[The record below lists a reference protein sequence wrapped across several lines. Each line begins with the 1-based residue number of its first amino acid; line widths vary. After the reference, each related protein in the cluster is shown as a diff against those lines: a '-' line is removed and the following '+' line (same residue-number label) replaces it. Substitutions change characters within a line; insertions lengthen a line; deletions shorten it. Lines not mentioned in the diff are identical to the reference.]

1 MTLGNAVPPQPIL
14 FSDAALLDTE
24 AGEVRPGR
32 SVLLSDGVV
41 SAVGGPELRA
51 PSGQQVREVR
61 LQGRTLMPGLIDAH
75 VHVNAVT
82 ADLAAMAEWSPA
94 YVTARAAHLLRAM
107 LLRGFTTVRDVG
119 GADYGIAAAVEEG
132 WLEGPSVVFG
142 GKALSPT
149 GGHGD
154 HRSRG
159 RDAHD
164 SCYCAPALSRICDG
178 VDQVRAA
185 VRDEVRRGAHHI
197 KLMLSGGIASPTD
210 RVDGLQFSTDEIT
223 AAVDEAAA
231 AHVYVTGHAYTTKAI
246 NRALECG
253 VRCIEH
259 GNLMDE
265 SSVEVLVR
273 NDAFYVPTLATYTA
287 LAERGRESG
296 LPEESYRK
304 LSTVLEGGLH
314 ALELAH
320 HGGASIVYGTDLLG
334 AMQDAQLTEFT
345 IRADVQPAAA
355 ILRAATVNAASLIGE
370 RGRLGVI
377 APGAR
382 ADVLVVDGDPLQ
394 EIEVLTRPETC
405 LLMIVQGGRV
415 VHELPSFSG

>member
-1 MTLGNAVPPQPIL
+1 
-14 FSDAALLDTE
+14 
-24 AGEVRPGR
+24 
-32 SVLLSDGVV
+32 
-41 SAVGGPELRA
+41 
-51 PSGQQVREVR
+51 
-61 LQGRTLMPGLIDAH
+61 
-75 VHVNAVT
+75 
-82 ADLAAMAEWSPA
+82 
-94 YVTARAAHLLRAM
+94 
-107 LLRGFTTVRDVG
+107 
-119 GADYGIAAAVEEG
+119 
-132 WLEGPSVVFG
+132 
-142 GKALSPT
+142 
-149 GGHGD
+149 
-154 HRSRG
+154 
-159 RDAHD
+159 
-164 SCYCAPALSRICDG
+164 
-178 VDQVRAA
+178 
-185 VRDEVRRGAHHI
+185 
-197 KLMLSGGIASPTD
+197 MLSGGIASRTA
-210 RVDGLQFSTDEIT
+210 RVDSVQFSTHGMT

-231 AHVYVTGHAYTTKAI
+231 AHVYVTGHAYTTRAT

-259 GNLMDE
+259 GNLMDA
-265 SSVEVLVR
+265 SSVELLVR

-370 RGRLGVI
+370 QGQLGVI

-382 ADVLVVDGDPLQ
+382 ADVLVVDGDPL
-394 EIEVLTRPETC
+394 
-405 LLMIVQGGRV
+405 
-415 VHELPSFSG
+415 HEF

>member
-1 MTLGNAVPPQPIL
+1 MTRGNAELPEPIL
-14 FSDAALLDTE
+14 FREAALLDTE
-24 AGEVRPGR
+24 AGEVRLGR

-41 SAVGGPELRA
+41 SAVGGPELQA
-51 PSGQQVREVR
+51 PIGQQVREVR

-94 YVTARAAHLLRAM
+94 YVTARAAHLMRAM

-119 GADYGIAAAVEEG
+119 GADYGIAAAAEEG
-132 WLEGPSVVFG
+132 WLEGPRVVFG

-154 HRSRG
+154 HRPRG
-159 RDAHD
+159 RDAYN
-164 SCYCAPALSRICDG
+164 SCYCAPALSRVCDG

-210 RVDGLQFSTDEIT
+210 RVDSLQFSTDEIT

-231 AHVYVTGHAYTTKAI
+231 AHVYVTGHAYTTRAI

-253 VRCIEH
+253 VQCIEH
-259 GNLMDE
+259 GNLMDA
-265 SSVEVLVR
+265 SSVELLVR

-287 LAERGRESG
+287 LAERGLESG

-304 LSTVLEGGLH
+304 LSAVLESGLH

-320 HGGASIVYGTDLLG
+320 QGGATIVYGTDLLG
-334 AMQDAQLTEFT
+334 AMQDAQLTEFS
-345 IRADVQPAAA
+345 IRAEVQPAAA
-355 ILRAATVNAASLIGE
+355 ILRAATVNAARLIGE
-370 RGRLGVI
+370 QGQLGVI

-382 ADVLVVDGDPLQ
+382 ADVLVVDGHPLQ

-415 VHELPSFSG
+415 VHELPSISG